1 MMALPLM
8 VLYEIS
14 IIGARVFGKKKA
26 EEVDVEDPDTP
37 EKEEGTE
44 KSEGAENQE

>member
-1 MMALPLM
+1 MALPLM

-26 EEVDVEDPDTP
+26 EEVDEDLEEGEEIASQKDTKT
-37 EKEEGTE
+37 KEE
-44 KSEGAENQE
+44 

>member
-14 IIGARVFGKKKA
+14 IIGAKIFGKKKPAEDEA
-26 EEVDVEDPDTP
+26 EE
-37 EKEEGTE
+37 
-44 KSEGAENQE
+44 GAA